1 MMIILKEFKNQEM
14 CSFLKSDHTNYFS
27 KCKNVFVN
35 EVK

>member
-1 MMIILKEFKNQEM
+1 MMMILKEFKNLEM
-14 CSFLKSDHTNYFS
+14 FSFLKSDHTNYFN